1 MRNELKILIFSTLLL
16 FISCKKESKDG
27 FTPTKIDS
35 LASISEVENFI
46 KPFDSSFTKYN
57 YRLEMIK
64 DSTRLIHPYCKGDF
78 DNNGYTDLFVAG
90 KYEYGRMYSYAFM
103 NYSND
108 SINFFRLDES
118 GTDLIPKVIR
128 KNNQDLLVIKR
139 GSRFNFS
146 IDTLIY
152 KYDNLINYNSYP
164 KKYKIEKITFN
175 GFDNR
180 GEYKVVINQNL
191 KTSFKLSKGINDTL
205 YYYKADRKLLLE
217 EYNELIDLLNY
228 MDFPSLKEEYFERSS
243 SHTMCDLTIN
253 YNNNKIKH
261 IFDHGMENHFSL
273 KALYSKLE
281 DLKNT
286 VQFKASGYG
295 LTSEQID

>member
-1 MRNELKILIFSTLLL
+1 MKKIICLTLVSIF
-16 FISCKKESKDG
+16 FSCKKESKDN
-27 FTPTKIDS
+27 FTLTKIDS
-35 LASISEVENFI
+35 LTSIAQVENFI
-46 KPFDSSFTKYN
+46 KSFDSSFTKYN

-228 MDFPSLKEEYFERSS
+228 MDFPSLEKVYFGRSTG
-243 SHTMCDLTIN
+243 HTICELKIT
-253 YNNNKIKH
+253 YNNGKTKFIL
-261 IFDHGMENHFSL
+261 DDGMENHYSL
-273 KALYSKLE
+273 KALYSKFE
-281 DLKNT
+281 YLKDT
-286 VQFKASGYG
+286 VKLKSSGYS
-295 LTSEQID
+295 LISEQDD